1 MTRLDRVLDLLES
14 YDRLSATALENYHNG
29 LYKQMLFTELLT
41 DLREKKTQLTQ
52 ELIEH
57 GCRRRINN
65 EEIYTRTI
73 NRIRLQN

>member
-29 LYKQMLFTELLT
+29 LYKQELFTGLLT
-41 DLREKKTQLTQ
+41 DLRKKKEQLTK

-57 GCRRRINN
+57 GCRRKN
-65 EEIYTRTI
+65 
-73 NRIRLQN
+73 